1 MRPPDFA
8 GLFTRTLP
16 HIPIGS
22 RAYFILDPCDA
33 GALD

>member
-8 GLFTRTLP
+8 GLFTGTLP

-22 RAYFILDPCDA
+22 RAYFILDPYDA
-33 GALD
+33 GTLD